1 MIDRSRI
8 TQSELDALIG
18 DGQAYTTSSS
28 SEQFYNRF
36 ITRVLLILAIWII
49 RIVVVSFFPEY
60 HMISRLEHKLLSN
73 EITDFLLIMR
83 VSLFLVVGGIYF
95 ASFYTRKLFPQINAF
110 TIVIVS
116 CLIWSDFEMYILDNL
131 RDLTL
136 ASLSLIGLRF
146 VALILLIQNFIE
158 LQKRG
163 YKI

>member
-18 DGQAYTTSSS
+18 DGQAYTISST

-36 ITRVLLILAIWII
+36 IKRVLLILAIWII

-60 HMISRLEHKLLSN
+60 HMISRAEHKLLSS
-73 EITDFLLIMR
+73 EITDFLFIMR
-83 VSLFLVVGGIYF
+83 VSLFLVVAGIYF
-95 ASFYTRKLFPQINAF
+95 ASFYTRRFFPQINAF
-110 TIVIVS
+110 TIIVVS

-136 ASLSLIGLRF
+136 ASLSMIGLRF
-146 VALILLIQNFIE
+146 VALTLLILNFVE